1 MAPIRAI
8 AGYHRGDEPA
18 AVLQCAAESRM
29 RWTRRVEMMLAAGFP
44 LLALLAY
51 LLFYALGW

>member
-1 MAPIRAI
+1 M
-8 AGYHRGDEPA
+8 H
-18 AVLQCAAESRM
+18 
-29 RWTRRVEMMLAAGFP
+29 WTRRVEMMLAVGFP